1 VSPNLSALRGAL
13 VQIARCV
20 YVTRNA
26 DLFAFPKAK
35 LICISINSKI
45 KALYLQRS
53 ILFNVMRAE
62 RLELYRQLEA
72 QRNSKLLVYVTST
85 RQGLE
90 TQIANDILPKFSEHL
105 DRIGDTQKIS
115 LFLYTNGGNTL
126 TAWSLVN
133 LIRSFCEEL
142 EVIIPSNCFS
152 SGTLISL
159 GADRLVMTK
168 QASLGPI
175 DPSINGP
182 LNPMIPGISD
192 PNAKVPV
199 SVEFVN
205 AYIEMAKKDFGITDQ
220 RNMTDVLLNLSEKI
234 HPLTLGQVYKSK
246 SQIQMLARKLMRY
259 QNLGV
264 EKEDA
269 IIKFLCSE
277 SGSHDYSIRRKEA
290 EENLGLNI
298 EKPSMELY
306 SVIKLIYDDISKE
319 LELENPYNPAILL
332 NTSDNYPYA
341 FRRGLIE
348 SITNGTDVYLSE
360 GALIKQTFA
369 PAPGVP
375 PQTSLS
381 DNRTFEGWK
390 HEN

>member
-1 VSPNLSALRGAL
+1 
-13 VQIARCV
+13 
-20 YVTRNA
+20 
-26 DLFAFPKAK
+26 
-35 LICISINSKI
+35 
-45 KALYLQRS
+45 
-53 ILFNVMRAE
+53 MRAE
-62 RLELYRQLEA
+62 RLELYKQLEA

-152 SGTLISL
+152 SVTLISL

-319 LELENPYNPAILL
+319 LELENPYNPAILF
-332 NTSDNYPYA
+332 TKS
-341 FRRGLIE
+341 F
-348 SITNGTDVYLSE
+348 
-360 GALIKQTFA
+360 
-369 PAPGVP
+369 
-375 PQTSLS
+375 
-381 DNRTFEGWK
+381 
-390 HEN
+390 